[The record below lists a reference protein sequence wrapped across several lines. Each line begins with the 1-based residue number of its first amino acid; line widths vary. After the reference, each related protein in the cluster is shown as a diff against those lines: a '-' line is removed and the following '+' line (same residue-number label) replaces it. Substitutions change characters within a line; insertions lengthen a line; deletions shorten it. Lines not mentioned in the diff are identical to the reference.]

1 MSPRDG
7 PLFDFNWVAPG
18 LAVGGCFPT
27 GAALRLARHHAVGAV
42 IDVRAEACDDPAE
55 LAACGLKFLHLPTE
69 DMLGLS
75 QPMLDQGVA
84 FATRMRQEGRRLLIH
99 CQHGIGRSATL
110 ALCVLVDQGLT
121 PLEALSQAKS
131 ARARVSPSPAQY
143 EAWVAWLGRRAPQA
157 APPSFH
163 EFGCIAYQPAASV

>member
-1 MSPRDG
+1 MS
-7 PLFDFNWVAPG
+7 LASHAFDFNWVAPG

-27 GAALRLARHHAVGAV
+27 GAAMRLARDHGVGAV

-69 DMLGLS
+69 DLLGLS
-75 QPMLDQGVA
+75 QPMLDEGVA
-84 FATRMRQEGRRLLIH
+84 FAGRMRREDRRLLIH

-110 ALCVLVDQGLT
+110 ALCVLVGQGLT
-121 PLEALSQAKS
+121 PLEAIAQAKT

-143 EAWVAWLGRRAPQA
+143 EAWTAWLRRRAPHVTT
-157 APPSFH
+157 PTFH
-163 EFGCIAYQPAASV
+163 EFGCIAYQPAAWE